1 MTTRLVII
9 GGGRMGEALLDGLLG
24 SGWARP
30 EELAVVEVVADRRR
44 ELVLH
49 FPAVQVVSDVPDA
62 VEGAVIAVKPA
73 DVEVAC
79 AAAAAGGVTRV
90 LSIAA
95 GAGTARAQR
104 PLRAGG
110 GGRLARPHNPP
121 PVGAGGAPVRAGPQ
135 RR

>member
-9 GGGRMGEALLDGLLG
+9 GGGRMGEALLGGLLG

-44 ELVLH
+44 ELVLR
-49 FPAVQVVSDVPDA
+49 FPDVRVVNDVPDA

-73 DVEVAC
+73 DVEGAC
-79 AAAAAGGVTRV
+79 RAAAAGGVTRV

-95 GAGTARAQR
+95 GLG
-104 PLRAGG
+104 
-110 GGRLARPHNPP
+110 PHNLHRSP
-121 PVGAGGAPVRAGPQ
+121 GAGAA
-135 RR
+135 